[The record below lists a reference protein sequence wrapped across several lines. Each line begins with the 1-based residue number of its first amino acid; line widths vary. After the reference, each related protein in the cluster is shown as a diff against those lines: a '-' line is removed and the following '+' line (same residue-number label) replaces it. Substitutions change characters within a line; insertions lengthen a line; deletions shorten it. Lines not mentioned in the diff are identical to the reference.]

1 LKVTLTNISDN
12 YLNDYVLKKEIDNGF
27 VKETVNT
34 DLFYFKDDAKYLT
47 ESAIRGDDKETGTIS
62 KECGLL
68 TFEKD
73 IFIKHNEGKF
83 NLKNCSAEKKLTFA
97 NPLDCVA
104 NGEINIF
111 DYAGSEVKTIQG
123 VLGSLVYGD
132 VKDKYIGNYLSV
144 FTLDEILSFMGGVPD
159 KSSLGYFV
167 EYIRLSVF
175 AEIETKN
182 DPTYGNYDLYT
193 GHKIELYVKYIRIT
207 DVIKHS
213 DLWLPLPI
221 SEGVGFYFIG
231 IPGYDW
237 KAPIYSEIT
246 TFEIGTTDTYSNTVF
261 EAGSNNVYKD
271 IPISNTFAINEII
284 EDLFTCSGMVPISN
298 FFGINPDAT
307 EPDNKYYDF
316 ATNFCHQIK
325 IAQSFDI
332 IRESAIEDSFGKSG
346 TIKVKDFF
354 SEIIKPF
361 NLLIVPDFENDIVRI
376 EHVSY
381 FITKGIDLVDVDY
394 EFSDLEMNKE
404 KIDNETFSFAQ
415 PSPTDGFYEVKLEYE
430 NLDLYTEPNDIQYK
444 NKTFMTDV
452 FGTLNNKD
460 YEGDGYKKL
469 FYLLSTDGTSIIGLN
484 SSFSIKNLVLN
495 LHDLNRP
502 MKNALIKGVKQT
514 FGGYSIGLE
523 GEIKFVS
530 NPFQWD
536 VLWPLM
542 SVKTVYGTYL
552 IDEIEFNQDGEM
564 TLKIKK

>member
-27 VKETVNT
+27 VKESVNT

-47 ESAIRGDDKETGTIS
+47 ESAIKGDDKETGTIS

-83 NLKNCSAEKKLTFA
+83 NLKNCSAEKKLTFV

-111 DYAGSEVKTIQG
+111 DYKGGDLESIQG
-123 VLGSLVYGD
+123 DIERKTYNHFVNKFLGGLE
-132 VKDKYIGNYLSV
+132 N
-144 FTLDEILSFMGGVPD
+144 FTTDMMLNFVGSYPD
-159 KSSLGYFV
+159 YSADGYFV
-167 EYIRLSVF
+167 EYIYIS
-175 AEIETKN
+175 AEPTKQTLQ
-182 DPTYGNYDLYT
+182 DPTYGNYDIYT
-193 GHKIELYVKYIRIT
+193 GHEINIFVSYYRIKSSVKF
-207 DVIKHS
+207 S
-213 DLWLPLPI
+213 ELWLPIPSSADFFFSIYPI
-221 SEGVGFYFIG
+221 IEYKSPAITQFPYYDLGLTTYEYGF
-231 IPGYDW
+231 
-237 KAPIYSEIT
+237 S
-246 TFEIGTTDTYSNTVF
+246 V
-261 EAGSNNVYKD
+261 EAGNLGIYKD
-271 IPISNTFAINEII
+271 IVISNTFAINEII

-307 EPDNKYYDF
+307 EPDNKYYEF

-332 IRESAIEDSFGKSG
+332 IREIAIEDSFGKSG

-460 YEGDGYKKL
+460 YEGDEYKKL

-502 MKNALIKGVKQT
+502 MKSALIKGVKQT